1 MVSLLHEPP
10 EIIMEHKKVFWGRE
24 KDHCKFLWKTYL
36 VYAVCRLKGVYPK
49 STYAISNYDYIV
61 LNWKKNMTEKINGIR
76 RWNGNKI

>member
-1 MVSLLHEPP
+1 M
-10 EIIMEHKKVFWGRE
+10 E

-61 LNWKKNMTEKINGIR
+61 LNWKKKYDRKNK
-76 RWNGNKI
+76 WN